1 MSSERDAQLEKGGE
15 RRGDLLRLSGVGQK
29 PCGGVPHMLPTG
41 EGGLTAENGEL
52 ITQLHMRGNCEP
64 SSCGDIGRAEKWEAE
79 VGRTNK
85 N

>member
-1 MSSERDAQLEKGGE
+1 MSSETDAQLEKGGE
-15 RRGDLLRLSGVGQK
+15 RRGNLLTLSGVGQK
-29 PCGGVPHMLPTG
+29 PRGGVPHTLPTG

-52 ITQLHMRGNCEP
+52 ITQLHTRGNCKP